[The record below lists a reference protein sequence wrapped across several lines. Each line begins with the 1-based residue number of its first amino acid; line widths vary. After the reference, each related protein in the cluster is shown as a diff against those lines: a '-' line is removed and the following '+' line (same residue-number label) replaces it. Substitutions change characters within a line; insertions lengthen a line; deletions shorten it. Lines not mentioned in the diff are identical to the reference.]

1 MSGRSMGLVL
11 VLLAAIAGVVF
22 LLGGPSALFGT
33 GRTPDAGGAD
43 GAPAALAPDAGGA
56 TTARSSRP
64 DETSLAVALRPERKG
79 IGGLT
84 LRVVRFVGETPLEG
98 AVVAV
103 SGTGYGGEIVVAS
116 LTTTVAGVASFP
128 TLAAGGGY
136 ELRVEA
142 KGEPVVVVP
151 EVEVRAGRTKDLGD
165 VIVGARGVLS
175 GRVVD
180 EKGKGVGGAEVGVYA
195 AYESLVDMMGNMM
208 EVFGSLGR
216 EPKALAKG
224 VTDGAGRFALPD
236 LASGP
241 VAVRAR
247 AEGRRPAFV
256 RTRMSPEGAAGGP
269 LTIKIEGGEPVAGV
283 VVDGTGAPV
292 VGATVAIL
300 ATRNGEDPGEFLYGR
315 IFSTTDA
322 KGAFK
327 AWVGRGEKKLR
338 AVVDAQGFP
347 ATITS
352 EFAAGAKELRFVLLA
367 GASVNVSVVASDDG
381 APVAG
386 AQVAMMVADKDMDK
400 PDGSGGFLF
409 GVTDAA
415 GKVAFLS
422 PPGRIEMLLVSH
434 SEFAPSAGAPGR
446 EGRGGMGGSPLDG
459 DIPKEIVSDK
469 PATLTVKLARG
480 ITLVGKVLDPEGKP
494 IAGATL
500 RSFSF
505 GLGGAPATR
514 SEADGAFRL
523 TGLVVP
529 TQGMGMPGSMVMVKA
544 SGWVQ
549 PPKEMSVDV
558 SKAVNG
564 ELAHDFTLAP
574 SSTISGRVVGPDGA
588 PVAGAKVTAVLGNLG
603 GGLGFL
609 FGDSSAYTS
618 ADGRY
623 VLKDLEVSGGS
634 PYDGAMATRMPGG
647 GEAPKKAPEAR
658 VRVELE
664 GFVPLT
670 SAPFPA
676 AQGTAMEAP
685 ELALSRG
692 QELAGIVRDP
702 NGRPAVGA
710 TVAWSAVRAPGDGA
724 ADMNPFRRGDGPK
737 TVTDDDGSYRLVGLP
752 QGKIVVT
759 ISSTG
764 FVGVRKTLEVGAGR
778 LPPFDVSLKAGVTV
792 KVRVQSS
799 DGGPVVGA
807 TCMVSAPFAFDPRG
821 GADAKADEAPP
832 VETQTALVDARGEA
846 TFEGVPA
853 DTPVQLGIFADG
865 YKPKTQTR
873 PLGTEPILIV
883 LRKKDPA
890 AEAKLAEINKE
901 LQDIFQKQAAA
912 KDDATRQELAKRMTE
927 LFQEQARLNADVET
941 DDTGPAATPVVV
953 PPR

>member
-11 VLLAAIAGVVF
+11 MLLAAIAGVFF

-33 GRTPDAGGAD
+33 GRGPDAGGVD
-43 GAPAALAPDAGGA
+43 GAPAELAPGAGAAAGDA
-56 TTARSSRP
+56 TSRP
-64 DETSLAVALRPERKG
+64 DETRLAVALRPERKG

-84 LRVVRFVGETPLEG
+84 LRVVRLVGETPLEG
-98 AVVAV
+98 AVVEV
-103 SGTGYGGEIVVAS
+103 SGTGYGGEAVVAS
-116 LTTTVAGVASFP
+116 LTTTAQGVASFP

-136 ELRVEA
+136 ELRIEA
-142 KGEPVVVVP
+142 KGEPVIVVP
-151 EVEVRAGRTKDLGD
+151 DVEVRAGRTKDLGD
-165 VIVGARGVLS
+165 VIVGARGVLA

-180 EKGKGVGGAEVGVYA
+180 EKGKGVAGAEVGVYA

-269 LTIKIEGGEPVAGV
+269 LTIKIEGGEAVAGV
-283 VVDGTGAPV
+283 VVDGAGAPI

-315 IFSTTDA
+315 IFATTDP

-327 AWVGRGEKKLR
+327 AWVGRAEKKLR

-347 ATITS
+347 ATVTP

-415 GKVAFLS
+415 GKVSFLS

-434 SEFAPSAGAPGR
+434 REFAPSAGSPGR
-446 EGRGGMGGSPLDG
+446 EGRSGMGGSPLDG
-459 DIPKEIVSDK
+459 EIPKEIVSDK
-469 PATLTVKLARG
+469 PATMTVKLARG
-480 ITLVGKVLDPEGKP
+480 ITLVGKVLDPDGKP

-505 GLGGAPATR
+505 GLGGSPSTR

-529 TQGMGMPGSMVMVKA
+529 TQGMGMPGSMVIVKA
-544 SGWVQ
+544 AGWVQ
-549 PPKEMSVDV
+549 APKEMSVDS

-564 ELAHDFTLAP
+564 ELSHDFVLAP
-574 SSTISGRVVGPDGA
+574 ASTISGRVVGPDGA
-588 PVAGAKVTAVLGNLG
+588 PVAGAKVSALLGSLG
-603 GGLGFL
+603 GGMGFL
-609 FGDSSAYTS
+609 FGESAAYTGT
-618 ADGRY
+618 DGRY
-623 VLKDLEVSGGS
+623 VLRDLEVSGGNPLVFMS
-634 PYDGAMATRMPGG
+634 GAPDDA
-647 GEAPKKAPEAR
+647 AKKAPEGR

-670 SAPFPA
+670 SAPFLVTQGA
-676 AQGTAMEAP
+676 AIDAP
-685 ELALSRG
+685 ELTLSRG
-692 QELAGIVRDP
+692 QELAGIVREP
-702 NGRPAVGA
+702 SGRPAVGA
-710 TVAWSAVRAPGDGA
+710 TVAWTAVRAPNDGST
-724 ADMNPFRRGDGPK
+724 DMNPFRRGDGPK
-737 TVTDDDGSYRLVGLP
+737 TVTDEDGSYRLMGLP
-752 QGKIVVT
+752 MGKIVVT
-759 ISSTG
+759 ISSVG
-764 FVGVRKTLEVGAGR
+764 FVGARETLDVGAGR
-778 LPPFDVSLKAGVTV
+778 LPPLDVSLKTGLTV
-792 KVRVQSS
+792 KVRVTYS

-807 TCMVSAPFAFDPRG
+807 TCVLSAPPTFVG
-821 GADAKADEAPP
+821 KGASDASADDVPP
-832 VETQTALVDARGEA
+832 VERQAALVDARGEA
-846 TFEGVPA
+846 TFDGIPA
-853 DTPVQLGIFADG
+853 DTSVSIGVYAEG
-865 YKPKTQTR
+865 YAPKTKNGPVTGET
-873 PLGTEPILIV
+873 LVIV
-883 LRKKDPA
+883 LKKRDPV
-890 AEAKLAEINKE
+890 AEARLKEVQKEIQE
-901 LQDIFQKQAAA
+901 IFQKQATT
-912 KDDATRQELAKRMTE
+912 KDDAAKQELQKRLME
-927 LFQEQARLNADVET
+927 LFQEQQRLNADESA
-941 DDTGPAATPVVV
+941 DDEGTPASAVA
-953 PPR
+953 PR